1 MKKAFQ
7 FLTIALLV
15 IGSQACKNS
24 KKATSESVKIEDAK
38 EAAAPVKEAKPVKEN
53 AEPVVQE
60 NEGPSR
66 PVPRYADSL
75 FFRIDRT
82 PCFGQC
88 PTYTVNIYQSGHA
101 QMEGKKF
108 FDYEGFF
115 ATKFSEDELIRIE
128 KMAIE
133 SGYAKMNHVYDAP
146 VTDLPSTTTILQT
159 EQIHQWVYNRMNAPD
174 ELRKF
179 EREMETIIKDK
190 QWSPR
195 KKGQSEGKSKGGD
208 QPE

>member
-1 MKKAFQ
+1 
-7 FLTIALLV
+7 
-15 IGSQACKNS
+15 
-24 KKATSESVKIEDAK
+24 
-38 EAAAPVKEAKPVKEN
+38 
-53 AEPVVQE
+53 
-60 NEGPSR
+60 
-66 PVPRYADSL
+66 
-75 FFRIDRT
+75 
-82 PCFGQC
+82 
-88 PTYTVNIYQSGHA
+88 
-101 QMEGKKF
+101 
-108 FDYEGFF
+108 
-115 ATKFSEDELIRIE
+115 
-128 KMAIE
+128 
-133 SGYAKMNHVYDAP
+133 MNHVYDAP